1 MIDYLDFGVLI
12 SETAD
17 GYRARV
23 LDSPGGQV
31 STTFAVPFTEA
42 EITAFYQRLDRPRYD
57 DGNLAAARDYGGRLF
72 DTVFTGEMLGTLR
85 ASLLRATTENKGLRF
100 RLRFDD
106 EAAPVAQ
113 LPWEA
118 LYYAPLDRFFALS
131 AYTPLT
137 RFLEMPEQVEP
148 LPLEPPLRMLVMVSS
163 PGDLDQL
170 DVDMEWSV
178 INDALDHLEDAGYVS
193 VERMD
198 TATLSALQEKL
209 SEGTY
214 HIFHYIGHG
223 GFDENTQT
231 GEVIFETEDEHARPV
246 SGSELGTMLHDHRSL
261 RLVMLNACVS
271 GKGSHVS
278 QFRGVAQ
285 RLVQQG
291 LPAVVAMQS
300 SVSDLAAIALS
311 SRLYAALASGFP
323 VDAALAEGRKAV
335 FALGDNIEWA
345 NPVLYLRA
353 ADARVFD
360 VALDKAEL
368 AQPDERVV
376 GVPLSAEESVA
387 SPTTR
392 EPVEQAQPDDPR
404 RPRVDSVYGDLVEGD
419 KIIHGDEVGGDKIT
433 VGNITGSSGIAIGR
447 GARAS
452 VSGSGGDSPFQL
464 VREKLPELGIDESAQ
479 EEAEFAVRQ
488 IEKQDASAEPDID
501 RIDRWLG
508 VLEEVAPAALELLV
522 DAVANP
528 GAAVS
533 AGMRLAIKTWRQA
546 RKP

>member
-1 MIDYLDFGVLI
+1 MIEYQDFELLI

-17 GYRARV
+17 GYRARI
-23 LDSPGGQV
+23 LDSPGGQA
-31 STTFAVPFTEA
+31 STTFSLPFTES
-42 EITAFYQRLDRPRYD
+42 EVTAFYQRLDRPRYD

-72 DTVFTGEMLGTLR
+72 DAVFTGEMLGTLR

-106 EAAPVAQ
+106 EAAPIAQ

-118 LYYAPLDRFFALS
+118 MYYAPLDRFFALS

-137 RFLEMPEQVEP
+137 RYLEMPQQVAP
-148 LPLEPPLRMLVMVSS
+148 LPLEPPLKMLVMVSS

-178 INDALDHLEDAGYVS
+178 INDALDHLEDAGYLT

-231 GEVIFETEDEHARPV
+231 GEVIFETEDDHARPV

-271 GKGSHVS
+271 GRGSHES

-291 LPAVVAMQS
+291 LPAVIAMQS
-300 SVSDLAAIALS
+300 SVSDMAAIALS
-311 SRLYAALASGFP
+311 SRLYAALASSFP

-360 VALDKAEL
+360 VALDEDTL

-376 GVPLSAEESVA
+376 GVPLSDEESVA
-387 SPTTR
+387 SATTR
-392 EPVEQAQPDDPR
+392 EPGRAE
-404 RPRVDSVYGDLVEGD
+404 VDSVYGDLVEGD

-433 VGNITGSSGIAIGR
+433 IGDISNSSGIAIGR

-452 VSGSGGDSPFQL
+452 VSGAAGDSPFRL
-464 VREKLPELGIDESAQ
+464 VREKLSELAIDESAE
-479 EEAEFAVRQ
+479 EEAEFAIRQ
-488 IEKQDASAEPDID
+488 LEKQDAAPKPDID

-508 VLEEVAPAALELLV
+508 VLEEVAPEALELLIS
-522 DAVANP
+522 AVTNP

-533 AGMRLAIKTWRQA
+533 AGVRLAIKTWRRA
-546 RKP
+546 RQT